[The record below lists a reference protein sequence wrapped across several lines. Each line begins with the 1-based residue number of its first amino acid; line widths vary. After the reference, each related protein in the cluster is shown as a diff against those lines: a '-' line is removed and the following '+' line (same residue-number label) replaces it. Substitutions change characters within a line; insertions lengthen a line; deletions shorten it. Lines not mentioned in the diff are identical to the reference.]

1 MDTSTQFLYSLD
13 NLSLFSAS
21 ILSSIVAIIIG
32 VILIIIWKFLF
43 SYISWSFLLLKDRR
57 VIEEKKQVLGELI
70 LMKEIQTELEKEIEQ
85 AALKA
90 TFQNG

>member
-1 MDTSTQFLYSLD
+1 MVVFGLFLHYVSW
-13 NLSLFSAS
+13 
-21 ILSSIVAIIIG
+21 I
-32 VILIIIWKFLF
+32 FLVF
-43 SYISWSFLLLKDRR
+43 QDRK
-57 VIEEKKQVLGELI
+57 VIEEKKQVLSDLI

>member
-1 MDTSTQFLYSLD
+1 M
-13 NLSLFSAS
+13 
-21 ILSSIVAIIIG
+21 
-32 VILIIIWKFLF
+32 F
-43 SYISWSFLLLKDRR
+43 SYVSGFFLILRDKQ
-57 VIEEKKQVLGELI
+57 IINEKKQVLGDLI